1 MNKQNLDFFI
11 NENIQI
17 DLQNFV
23 FSLICAAILSLLIQ
37 LFYIRFS
44 STLSNRIQFSKN
56 FVILGVATCIVIMI
70 VKSSLALSLGLVGA
84 LSIVRFRA
92 AIKEPEELVYLF
104 LIIATGLGCGA
115 GQLTITVV
123 GIIFSLLIIF
133 VYSFFLQRI
142 KIKNTDSLNLAI
154 IINQNITDS
163 NITKIIDDIKKIS
176 EELSFVSMSRTKD
189 TTNINLDIYTKKFEN
204 LVKISNSIK
213 KHYKNSKVIIARGN
227 DLSL

>member
-1 MNKQNLDFFI
+1 MNKQNIDFFI

-17 DLQNFV
+17 DLHNFV
-23 FSLICAAILSLLIQ
+23 ISLICVSILSLLIQ

-104 LIIATGLGCGA
+104 LIIAAGLGSGA
-115 GQLTITVV
+115 GQLKITIV
-123 GIIFSLLIIF
+123 GIIFALLIIF
-133 VYSFFLQRI
+133 VYSFFLKRI

-163 NITKIIDDIKKIS
+163 NITTIINDIKKI
-176 EELSFVSMSRTKD
+176 LKTK
-189 TTNINLDIYTKKFEN
+189 FQ
-204 LVKISNSIK
+204 
-213 KHYKNSKVIIARGN
+213 
-227 DLSL
+227 